1 MFIGSSY
8 SIVVRSGAA
17 IVAARASAE
26 GFSSREVRVGA
37 GVSTGCGWFR
47 YFPLGVISEVV
58 FIVGERD
65 GDEGELESSGEP
77 TGGSRDSSEDLVV
90 VVRGKC

>member
-1 MFIGSSY
+1 MQRGSLPESLEWEQERRWG
-8 SIVVRSGAA
+8 VGGSGN
-17 IVAARASAE
+17 
-26 GFSSREVRVGA
+26 
-37 GVSTGCGWFR
+37 
-47 YFPLGVISEVV
+47 FPLGVISEVV

-77 TGGSRDSSEDLVV
+77 TGGSRDSGEDLVV